1 MFSPR
6 GLLAALLYILI
17 SLPSAFA
24 TPAPAAALG
33 VMPRASGAHLNA
45 MPAFV
50 GLSVFE
56 GESIS
61 TEVALKGV
69 RIGSVMLAL
78 SGNRSA
84 TLHRISGGT
93 HVDMESAWLYF
104 SSPANSSVEVQAS
117 DALLRPAKN
126 QPTRARVRIYKQH
139 VLQISA
145 IRGDLLFT
153 Y

>member
-50 GLSVFE
+50 GLSVF
-56 GESIS
+56 GSIS

-69 RIGSVMLAL
+69 RIGGVMLAL
-78 SGNRSA
+78 SGNSSA
-84 TLHRISGGT
+84 TLPRISGGT

-104 SSPANSSVEVQAS
+104 SSPANSSGEVQAS

-126 QPTRARVRIYKQH
+126 QPTRGRVRIYKQH

-145 IRGDLLFT
+145 IRGDLLFR